1 MDKRSEVSVSMGQ
14 RNSITINGTTEYSY
28 RPDTP
33 AGVKAHILNVFE
45 SMKVCG
51 VNATDVRALI
61 ELGIP
66 VNTKPED
73 LEEWCLDWAADTFK
87 DSEI

>member
-1 MDKRSEVSVSMGQ
+1 MKKEYVVASGAYADSPETPLGAKSLI
-14 RNSITINGTTEYSY
+14 RNI
-28 RPDTP
+28 
-33 AGVKAHILNVFE
+33 FE

-66 VNTKPED
+66 VINLMMKNTKPQD
-73 LEEWCLDWAADTFK
+73 LEEWCLDWVADTFK